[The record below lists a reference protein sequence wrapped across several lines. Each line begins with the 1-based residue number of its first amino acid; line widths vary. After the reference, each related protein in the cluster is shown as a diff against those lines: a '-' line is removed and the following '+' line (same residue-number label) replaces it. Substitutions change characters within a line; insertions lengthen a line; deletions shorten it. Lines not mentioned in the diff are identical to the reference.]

1 MHSRIAAA
9 SLVLTLLFAGS
20 VKAVEPLSA
29 EQLRDY
35 CISSDANSAVA
46 PSELC
51 VVYVTGFLDGAV
63 ATDERV
69 AENIADEIEREE
81 SFTERALRTR
91 MVRRMRD
98 SGPTVYAEFCVGN
111 PVPIAEVVEHVI
123 EELSESDSLVD
134 RLAQDFVYA
143 SLKKHYPCPPGTA
156 R

>member
-1 MHSRIAAA
+1 MHLRIA
-9 SLVLTLLFAGS
+9 VLLFLLPFLLPSNAD
-20 VKAVEPLSA
+20 AVEPLSA

-35 CISSDANSAVA
+35 CVATGSDADDESRA
-46 PSELC
+46 LC
-51 VVYVTGFLDGAV
+51 IAYVIGFLDGAV

-69 AENIADEIEREE
+69 TVNIAEE
-81 SFTERALRTR
+81 LENDKSFTERALRTR

-123 EELSESDSLVD
+123 EELAESDVLEGK
-134 RLAQDFVYA
+134 LAQNVVYA
-143 SLKKHYPCPPGTA
+143 SLKKHYPCPSRTA